1 MLNSIMLKMAGYSK
15 TPLAKKLGI
24 KAGFSVKLVNA
35 PEYYWELF
43 TDVPEDIRVNDNA
56 IKAHDFIH
64 FFTKDEKEL
73 ARVLPVLKKEIVQ
86 DGMIWVSWPKKSA
99 KVACDITE
107 QDVRD
112 TALKIGLVDIKVCAV
127 DEVWSGLKLVI
138 PVTDRK

>member
-1 MLNSIMLKMAGYSK
+1 MAGYSK

-24 KAGFSVKLVNA
+24 RASFSVKLVNA

-43 TDVPEDIRVNDNA
+43 ADLPDDIRVNDNA
-56 IKAHDFIH
+56 IKLHDFVH

-73 ARVLPVLKKEIVQ
+73 TRVLPKLKKEIVQ

-99 KVACDITE
+99 RLLAGQAKMVCDITE

-138 PVTDRK
+138 RVKERV

>member
-1 MLNSIMLKMAGYSK
+1 MAGYSK

-24 KAGFSVKLVNA
+24 RASFSVKLVNV

-43 TDVPEDIRVNDNA
+43 ADLPDDIRVNDNA
-56 IKAHDFIH
+56 IKLHDFVH

-73 ARVLPVLKKEIVQ
+73 TRVLPKLKKEIVQ

-99 KVACDITE
+99 RLLAGQAKMVCDITE